1 MNPTKF
7 EFLKYE
13 LTPNEKHLGIA
24 TVKLYGKMIAK
35 YKIVP
40 TKDGSAFF
48 PAAPS
53 IKIGDKYES
62 CIMLDSNSDKQE
74 LDVLIKANVNSI
86 KEAKVAQTGTA
97 FTDDYKQSP
106 PTQKYE
112 QTTFLDGCP
121 F

>member
-1 MNPTKF
+1 MNPKF

-24 TVKLYGKMIAK
+24 TVKLYGRMIAK

-48 PAAPS
+48 PAPPS

-62 CIMLDSNSDKQE
+62 CLMLDSNSDKQE
-74 LDVLIKANVNSI
+74 LDVLIKANVAGNRA
-86 KEAKVAQTGTA
+86 EPQVA
-97 FTDDYKQSP
+97 P
-106 PTQKYE
+106 PKYE
-112 QTTFLDGCP
+112 QATFLDGCP

>member
-1 MNPTKF
+1 MNTTKF

-13 LTPNEKHLGIA
+13 LTPGEKHLGIA

-74 LDVLIKANVNSI
+74 LDTLIKANVAGNRS
-86 KEAKVAQTGTA
+86 EPQVA
-97 FTDDYKQSP
+97 P
-106 PTQKYE
+106 PIPKYE

>member
-1 MNPTKF
+1 MLMNSNKF

-13 LTPNEKHLGIA
+13 LTPGEKHLGIA
-24 TVKLYGKMIAK
+24 TVKLYGKMLAK

-74 LDVLIKANVNSI
+74 LDTLIKANVAGNRS
-86 KEAKVAQTGTA
+86 EPQVA
-97 FTDDYKQSP
+97 P
-106 PTQKYE
+106 PIPKYE